1 MAKKSRKERK
11 QAAVKQSAEKQKKV
25 GQELMP
31 EAVVEI
37 HENVEKRAAGE
48 EAAKEAGKA
57 EEAKKAAGEEEAKK
71 AAEEAARKA
80 AEEEEAKKV
89 TEEEKAKKAA
99 EEEEAKKAEEEA
111 AKKAAEEEAK
121 KAAEEAAR
129 KAAEE
134 EAKKAAEEEAKKAA
148 EEEARKAAEE
158 AARKAAEEEAK
169 KAAEEEARKAEEA
182 AKKAA
187 EEEAEQLAAEK
198 RAQVRKIYEKR
209 FAKHL
214 DELKWLYMELYG
226 NGSMFAELCD
236 NLYRFYEARNDDLK
250 ERDSKREE
258 CPDWYKQNDMLGMMF
273 YIDNFAGNMKG
284 VESKLEYLE
293 KSNVNY
299 IHLMP
304 FLDTVEGRS
313 DGGYAVADF
322 RKVQEKLGT
331 MEDLESLT
339 AACHKKDMNV
349 CMDFVMNHTSEDHEW
364 AKKAR
369 QGNGEYMSRYFFF
382 DNYSIPAEYEKT
394 VPQVFPT
401 TAPGNFTWL
410 EDAEHFVMTSF
421 YPYQWDLNYKN
432 PRVFNE
438 MMYNFLFLANKGIDI
453 IRIDAVPYIWKEL
466 NTQCRNLP
474 QVHTIVRI
482 MRIISEIV
490 CPSVLLLGEVVMEPE
505 KVVPY
510 FGTVEKPECHMLYNV
525 TTMATTWHTVATR
538 DVGLLRQQLDI
549 VNGLPKEYVFL
560 NYLRCHD
567 DIGWGL
573 DYASLE
579 REGIRER
586 PHKQYLND
594 YFQGYAGE
602 SVSRGELYNADP
614 VSGDARFC
622 GTTASMCGIEKAGF
636 EQDAEAMERAIRKD
650 VMLHAYMFMQSGI
663 PVLYSGDEIGQVNDY
678 TYKED
683 PNKAADSRYI
693 HRGAMRWDLAANIT
707 DPETVEGKVFEKLDQ
722 LEQIRKTEKV
732 FVSNADTWTLDT
744 WEAGVLC
751 IGRYYD
757 GEKIL
762 GLFNF
767 SEYDRTAWINE
778 TDGMYTDLISGEKM
792 EARGVNIPAFGFYYL
807 KKDE

>member
-1 MAKKSRKERK
+1 A
-11 QAAVKQSAEKQKKV
+11 
-25 GQELMP
+25 
-31 EAVVEI
+31 
-37 HENVEKRAAGE
+37 
-48 EAAKEAGKA
+48 
-57 EEAKKAAGEEEAKK
+57 AKKAA
-71 AAEEAARKA
+71 
-80 AEEEEAKKV
+80 
-89 TEEEKAKKAA
+89 
-99 EEEEAKKAEEEA
+99 EEEAKKAEEEA

-121 KAAEEAAR
+121 KAEEEA
-129 KAAEE
+129 
-134 EAKKAAEEEAKKAA
+134 AKKAAEEEAK
-148 EEEARKAAEE
+148 KAAEE

-198 RAQVRKIYEKR
+198 RAQARKIYEKR

-250 ERDSKREE
+250 ERDGKREE

>member
-1 MAKKSRKERK
+1 MAKKSRKDRK
-11 QAAVKQSAEKQKKV
+11 QAAAKQNTGKQNKTGQNVVVQAAEVKEKMESEKMETVKV
-25 GQELMP
+25 ETQEK
-31 EAVVEI
+31 EAV
-37 HENVEKRAAGE
+37 
-48 EAAKEAGKA
+48 
-57 EEAKKAAGEEEAKK
+57 K
-71 AAEEAARKA
+71 AAEEVSGSAVEEVKVCEEAGKNCE
-80 AEEEEAKKV
+80 AEAVCEVKEAVREAEAVCEAKEAVCEAEAVCETKEAVETSDEAKK
-89 TEEEKAKKAA
+89 TEMSCEAEKNKEEK
-99 EEEEAKKAEEEA
+99 
-111 AKKAAEEEAK
+111 
-121 KAAEEAAR
+121 
-129 KAAEE
+129 
-134 EAKKAAEEEAKKAA
+134 
-148 EEEARKAAEE
+148 
-158 AARKAAEEEAK
+158 
-169 KAAEEEARKAEEA
+169 
-182 AKKAA
+182 
-187 EEEAEQLAAEK
+187 EEEAEAAFRNAER
-198 RAQVRKIYEKR
+198 RAVYEKR
-209 FAKHL
+209 FARHI

-226 NGSMFAELCD
+226 NSSMFAELCD
-236 NLYRFYEARNDDLK
+236 NLYRFYEERNDDLK
-250 ERDSKREE
+250 KIDQNREAR
-258 CPDWYKQNDMLGMMF
+258 PDWYKQNDMLGMMF

-339 AACHKKDMNV
+339 AACHKKDINV

-369 QGNGEYMSRYFFF
+369 QGIGEYMSRYFFF
-382 DNYSIPAEYEKT
+382 DNYSIPAQYEKT

-410 EDAEHFVMTSF
+410 PEVEHFVMTSF

-474 QVHTIVRI
+474 QVHTIVRM
-482 MRIISEIV
+482 MRMIGEIV

-549 VNGLPKEYVFL
+549 VNGLPKDYVFL

-573 DYASLE
+573 DYSSLA

-586 PHKQYLND
+586 SHKQYLND
-594 YFQGYAGE
+594 YFQGYVGD
-602 SVSRGELYNADP
+602 STSRGELYNADP
-614 VSGDARFC
+614 VTGDARFC

-636 EQDAEAMERAIRKD
+636 EQDAEAMKRAIQKD

-693 HRGAMRWDLAANIT
+693 HRGAMNWDLARNIS
-707 DPETVEGKVFEKLDQ
+707 DPDTVEGQVFTKLGQ
-722 LEQIRKTEKV
+722 LEKIRKSEKV
-732 FVSNADTWTLDT
+732 FVSNADTWTIET

-751 IGRYYD
+751 IGRYFE
-757 GEKIL
+757 GEKLI

-767 SEYDRTAWINE
+767 SEYDKTAWINE
-778 TDGMYTDLISGEKM
+778 EDGMYVDLISGERM
-792 EARGVNIPAFGFYYL
+792 EARGVNIPAFGFFYL
-807 KKDE
+807 KKEDNVE